1 MKETE
6 RIKRINATLNAHYK
20 SNKSCWWV
28 SNSGYSTEMIEL
40 HKGDINNRLKGVQI
54 AKFIFSKE
62 KSVNIIHYGGACMV
76 YTRESVK
83 NYSPKKR
90 LA

>member
-6 RIKRINATLNAHYK
+6 RIKRINADLNAHYT
-20 SNKSCWWV
+20 SNKDCWWV

-76 YTRESVK
+76 YTRTSVK
-83 NYSPKKR
+83 NYSPRRKK
-90 LA
+90 

>member
-6 RIKRINATLNAHYK
+6 RIKRINADLNAHYA
-20 SNKSCWWV
+20 SNKDCWWV
-28 SNSGYSTEMIEL
+28 SNFGMREMIEL
-40 HKGDINNRLKGVQI
+40 HKGDINNRLKAVQI

-83 NYSPKKR
+83 NYCPKKR
-90 LA
+90 LE

>member
-1 MKETE
+1 MKETD
-6 RIKRINATLNAHYK
+6 RVIRINDALNKHYK

-28 SNSGYSTEMIEL
+28 SNVYVNPKIIIL
-40 HKGDINNRLKGVQI
+40 HKGDINNRLKAVQI
-54 AKFIFSKE
+54 AKFIFSRE
-62 KSVNIIHYGGACMV
+62 KSVSIIHYSGGCMV

>member
-6 RIKRINATLNAHYK
+6 RIKRINASLNEHYTT
-20 SNKSCWWV
+20 NKSCWWV

>member
-6 RIKRINATLNAHYK
+6 RITRINSMLNEHYT
-20 SNKSCWWV
+20 SNKDCWWV

-40 HKGDINNRLKGVQI
+40 HKGDINNRLKAVQI

-62 KSVNIIHYGGACMV
+62 KSVNIIHYGGGCMI
-76 YTRESVK
+76 YTRQSVK
-83 NYSPKKR
+83 NYSPRKR